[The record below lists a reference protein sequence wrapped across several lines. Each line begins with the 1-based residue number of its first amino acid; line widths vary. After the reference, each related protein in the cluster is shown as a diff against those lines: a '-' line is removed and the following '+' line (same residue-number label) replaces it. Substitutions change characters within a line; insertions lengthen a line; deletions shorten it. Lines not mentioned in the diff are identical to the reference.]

1 MMRKLPVV
9 LGSLLGAFAIHGVLV
24 ACSAGGTTLSGT
36 GGEGTAH
43 ADPAT
48 VPATCTQWEVKT
60 VAPTK
65 YGVDTVNWTDA
76 KGQPQTG
83 NFPAVGA
90 MTLEAGWE
98 PIGAF
103 SFSTLVRRCVK

>member
-65 YGVDTVNWTDA
+65 YSETEVNYTDHTGKA
-76 KGQPQTG
+76 QTSY
-83 NFPAVGA
+83 FPSLGA
-90 MTLEAGWE
+90 TTLEAGWE
-98 PIGAF
+98 PIGVLF
-103 SFSTLVRRCVK
+103 YSTLVRRCVK